1 MSDLM
6 MEGLNLALYGMG
18 FVFVFLIVLVGL
30 TTAMS
35 AIVARY
41 FPAPVVPVS
50 PRNSGRKPAKGNKSS
65 ASSNDEQQRV
75 VAAISAAIRQ
85 HQNTRRG

>member
-35 AIVARY
+35 AIVVRY
-41 FPAPVVPVS
+41 FPAPVASVP
-50 PRNSGRKPAKGNKSS
+50 PRSGARKSARGSGSK